1 MYQRIL
7 IGIIGFTLV
16 GWSIF
21 WAYTA
26 VLGFR
31 SLGADAILITD
42 IPRITYPECRKCDT
56 QAISLTL
63 GSDSTYTMTEYTYN
77 ESTQVADTV
86 VHEGPWATDS
96 RRLALFADSG
106 RVRFDYYLSVDGA
119 LQYMGSDSLLP
130 VHTFRAKE

>member
-1 MYQRIL
+1 MFQKLL
-7 IGIIGFTLV
+7 IGLIGFTLI
-16 GWSIF
+16 GWAVF

-31 SLGADAILITD
+31 SLGADAVLITD

-56 QAISLTL
+56 RGIRLTL
-63 GSDSTYTMTEYTYN
+63 GSDSTYTMIEYTFD
-77 ESTQVADTV
+77 EKTQVADSTV
-86 VHEGPWATDS
+86 FTGPWVTDS
-96 RRLALFADSG
+96 RRLSLFADSG
-106 RVRFDYYLSVDGA
+106 QTRFDYYLAVDGA